1 MLSPYRVLDLT
12 TERGLL
18 CGQILA
24 DLGADVVHVEPPG
37 GAAARRLGPFAGD
50 VRHPDRSLF
59 WWAQTRNQR
68 SITLDLNRPA
78 GRDVLRRLARGAHFV
93 IESDEPGA
101 MAARGLG
108 AGALAAENPALVTVS
123 ITPFGQDGPK
133 ARWAASDL
141 VLLAAGGPLFLT
153 GDDDRPPVR
162 LPVPQAWFHAGA
174 EAAVGALIA
183 HHERQR
189 SGRGQHVDVSA
200 QQAVALATQSYLLCA
215 AVGAPQVRRM
225 AGGLK
230 HGRLN
235 ARFVY
240 PARDG
245 FVAITFL
252 FGSAIGPFARR
263 IMEYVHDEGFCD
275 AATRDKDW
283 LAYGDLLL
291 RGDEPLAEF
300 ERVKACIE
308 ACTRTKTKA
317 ELLAA
322 ALARGLLIAP
332 VSTLDEVRRSP
343 QLAARAYWQVLD
355 HPEAGARVTHPGPF
369 ARFSASPIRYRRR
382 PPTVG
387 EHTREVLGGELGLD
401 VAALGRQGV
410 V

>member
-12 TERGLL
+12 THRGLL
-18 CGQILA
+18 CGQILG
-24 DLGADVVHVEPPG
+24 DLGADVIHVEPPG
-37 GAAARRLGPFAGD
+37 GSPARRLGPFAGD
-50 VRHPDRSLF
+50 VPHPDRSLF

-68 SITLDLNRPA
+68 SITLDLDA
-78 GRDVLRRLARGAHFV
+78 AEGRDILRRLTGGAHFV

-108 AGALAAENPALVTVS
+108 PDALLARNPSLVHVS

-133 ARWAASDL
+133 ARWASSDL

-162 LPVPQAWFHAGA
+162 LPIPQAWFHAAA
-174 EAAVGALIA
+174 EAAMGAMIA

-200 QQAVALATQSYLLCA
+200 QQAVALATQSYILCA
-215 AVGAPQVRRM
+215 AVRAPQVRRM
-225 AGGLK
+225 AGGIR
-230 HGRLN
+230 HGTLN

-245 FVAITFL
+245 FVAIAFL

-283 LAYGDLLL
+283 IAYGDLLL
-291 RGDEPLAEF
+291 RGEEPLAEF

-308 ACTRTKTKA
+308 ACTRTRTKA

-332 VSTLDEVRRSP
+332 VSTLDEVRASP
-343 QLAARAYWQVLD
+343 QLAAREYWQPLQ
-355 HPEAGARVTHPGPF
+355 HPELGRAVSYPGPF
-369 ARFSASPIRYRRR
+369 ARFGASPVRYRRR

-387 EHTREVLGGELGLD
+387 EHNAEVYAGELGLD
-401 VAALGRQGV
+401 AGELARRGIV
-410 V
+410 

>member
-12 TERGLL
+12 TRRGLL
-18 CGQILA
+18 CGQILG
-24 DLGADVVHVEPPG
+24 DLGADVIHVEPPG
-37 GAAARRLGPFAGD
+37 GADARRIGPFAGD
-50 VRHPDRSLF
+50 VPHPDRSLF
-59 WWAQTRNQR
+59 WWAQTRNER
-68 SITLDLNRPA
+68 AVTLDLESPA
-78 GRDVLRRLARGAHFV
+78 GRDVLRQLVSGAHFL

-101 MAARGLG
+101 MAARGL
-108 AGALAAENPALVTVS
+108 APETLLSWNPALVCVS

-133 ARWAASDL
+133 ARWAEADL

-162 LPVPQAWFHAGA
+162 LPVPQAWFHAAA
-174 EAAVGALIA
+174 EATVGAMIA

-200 QQAVALATQSYLLCA
+200 QQAVALATQSYILCA
-215 AVGAPQVRRM
+215 AVRAPQVRRM
-225 AGGLK
+225 AGGIK
-230 HGRLN
+230 HGKLK

-245 FVAITFL
+245 WVAITFL
-252 FGSAIGPFARR
+252 FGSAIGAFARR

-283 LAYGDLLL
+283 VNYGDLLL
-291 RGDEPLAEF
+291 RGAEPLSEF

-317 ELLAA
+317 ELLDA

-332 VSTLDEVRRSP
+332 VTGLDEVRASP
-343 QLAARAYWQVLD
+343 QLAARDYWQPLD
-355 HPEAGARVTHPGPF
+355 HPELDRAVTYPGAF
-369 ARFSASPIRYRRR
+369 ARFGERPIRYRRR

-387 EHTREVLGGELGLD
+387 EHNREVYGVELGLD
-401 VAALGRQGV
+401 VAALARDGIV
-410 V
+410 

>member
-12 TERGLL
+12 TQRGLL
-18 CGQILA
+18 CGQILG
-24 DLGADVVHVEPPG
+24 DLGADVIHVEPPG
-37 GAAARRLGPFAGD
+37 GAPARRLGPFAGD
-50 VRHPDRSLF
+50 VPHPDRSLF

-68 SITLDLNRPA
+68 SITLDLDQDE
-78 GRDVLRRLARGAHFV
+78 GRDVLRRLVRTAHFV

-101 MAARGLG
+101 MAALGLG
-108 AGALAAENPALVTVS
+108 PDALLALHPSLVHVS
-123 ITPFGQDGPK
+123 MTPFGQDGPK
-133 ARWAASDL
+133 ARWATSDL

-162 LPVPQAWFHAGA
+162 LPVPQAWFHAA
-174 EAAVGALIA
+174 ADAAVGALIA
-183 HHERQR
+183 HHARQR
-189 SGRGQHVDVSA
+189 TGRGQRVDVSA
-200 QQAVALATQSYLLCA
+200 QQAVTLATQSYILCA
-215 AVGAPQVRRM
+215 AVHAPQVRRM
-225 AGGLK
+225 AGGIK
-230 HGRLN
+230 HGKLN

-275 AATRDKDW
+275 AATRNKDW
-283 LAYGDLLL
+283 IAYGDLLL
-291 RGDEPLAEF
+291 RGEEPLAEF

-332 VSTLDEVRRSP
+332 VTTLDEVRASP
-343 QLAARAYWQVLD
+343 QLAARCYWQDVE
-355 HPEAGARVTHPGPF
+355 HPELGRTVAYPGPF
-369 ARFSASPIRYRRR
+369 ARFTAAPMRYRRR

-387 EHTREVLGGELGLD
+387 EHNHEIYAGELGLD
-401 VAALGRQGV
+401 VAALARRGII
-410 V
+410 